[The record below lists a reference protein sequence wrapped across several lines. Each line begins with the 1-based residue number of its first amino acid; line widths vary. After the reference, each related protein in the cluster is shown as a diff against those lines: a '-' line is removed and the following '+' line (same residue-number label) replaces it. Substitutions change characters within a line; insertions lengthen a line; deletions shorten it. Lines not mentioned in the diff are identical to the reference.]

1 MTSIVLLDFGG
12 TIDSDGDR
20 WCVQFHQAYRSLGG
34 LKSLEAYEPSFR
46 KSDLILEELADI
58 RSMGLTAMARMQ
70 ADLLSRL
77 LREPHGPEPN
87 QVADRFLAAV
97 RRHVAINRAVI
108 AELRA
113 THRFGIVSNFTGNL
127 AHCLAE
133 LEIADLFDVVADS
146 ALIGVRKPDP
156 EIFRWTLGQFRVSPP
171 PASVWMVGDNFDAD
185 VRPAA
190 ALGWSTAWV
199 APEARRAPVEGLA
212 TTRITSL
219 RQLPQAI
226 ATCTV

>member
-20 WCVQFHQAYRSLGG
+20 WCAQFHQAYRSLGG
-34 LKSLEAYEPSFR
+34 HKTLEAYEPSFQ

-58 RSMGLTAMARMQ
+58 RSMGLTAMARIQ
-70 ADLLSRL
+70 ADLVSRL
-77 LREPHGPEPN
+77 LREPNGPAPN
-87 QVADRFLAAV
+87 QVADRFLAGI
-97 RRHVAINRAVI
+97 RRHVAMNRAVL

-113 THRFGIVSNFTGNL
+113 THRFGIISNFTGNL
-127 AHCLAE
+127 GHCLAE
-133 LEIADLFDVVADS
+133 LEIADLFEVVADS
-146 ALIGVRKPDP
+146 ALVGVRKPDP
-156 EIFRWTLGQFRVSPP
+156 EIFRWTLERFQSSP
-171 PASVWMVGDNFDAD
+171 ATVWMVGDNFDAD
-185 VRPAA
+185 IRPAA
-190 ALGWSTAWV
+190 SLGWSTAWV
-199 APEARRAPVEGLA
+199 APEQRPVPVEGLA